1 MKFKV
6 TYNVRPN
13 MFGKPEGTQTIM
25 SDDGSSPYTID
36 ECLNKIIF
44 PTIKDKD
51 ILEFQKRKLLEVLEK
66 FPVGASI
73 GIGFKNINGLIYVER
88 LDDST
93 TIVDLIPDICWNCF
107 FTWHKKF
114 LKGKRWL
121 AVILFKNEKVKWE

>member
-1 MKFKV
+1 MPSNDGIFLFGIFRKEKNDMKFKV

-93 TIVDLIPDICWNCF
+93 TIVDLIPDIC
-107 FTWHKKF
+107 
-114 LKGKRWL
+114 
-121 AVILFKNEKVKWE
+121 